1 MVCALQ
7 SMKRFRVSKYLN
19 VIGKS
24 RMKKLKDLQKEI
36 LKLNSEQI
44 LCVMTVTVVKVAM
57 GLRHS

>member
-1 MVCALQ
+1 MVCASQ
-7 SMKRFRVSKYLN
+7 SMKRFRVSKNLN

-24 RMKKLKDLQKEI
+24 RMKKLKYLQKEI

>member
-1 MVCALQ
+1 
-7 SMKRFRVSKYLN
+7 
-19 VIGKS
+19 
-24 RMKKLKDLQKEI
+24 MKKLKDLQKEI